1 MTYDLRRGT
10 MADRAP
16 LETMSTLDRPDRH
29 VERGAAAESVH
40 PARLRTLG
48 AFAATYFIWGSNFLA
63 IRYAVET
70 VPPLL
75 MMAARCALAG
85 GALYVWARR
94 RGAREKAAQWGPA
107 FVAGGLL
114 FLGCHGLLAM
124 AERRVASGLSALVL
138 ATIPLWMVLLDWAR
152 PAGRRPGTAVFGGIV
167 LGFTGLAVLLG
178 PDPLRGALD
187 ARGAAVLVLSALS
200 WTAGSV
206 YVRAARLPASTPL
219 STGMQL
225 LGGAAL
231 LALAAVGTGELP
243 HFDPRAVTARSLA
256 SLAYLVVFG
265 SIVAFTAYVWLLG
278 TTTPARAGSY
288 AFVNPLVAVLLGWIA
303 AREPLTPRVGA
314 ATAVIVVAVAL
325 ITVARQDHPSH
336 CKRSA

>member
-1 MTYDLRRGT
+1 

-63 IRYAVET
+63 IRHAVET

-152 PAGRRPGTAVFGGIV
+152 PAGRRPGTAVFGG
-167 LGFTGLAVLLG
+167 
-178 PDPLRGALD
+178 
-187 ARGAAVLVLSALS
+187 LSALS
-200 WTAGSV
+200 WAAGSV